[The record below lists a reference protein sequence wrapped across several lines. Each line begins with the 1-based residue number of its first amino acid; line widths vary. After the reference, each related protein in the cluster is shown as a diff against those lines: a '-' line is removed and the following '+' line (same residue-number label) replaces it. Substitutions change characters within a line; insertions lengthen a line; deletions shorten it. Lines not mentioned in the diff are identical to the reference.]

1 MVRKTIKRGLR
12 KYTAMVPKTMRATK
26 HLGKVIVRGAT
37 SVLNGAV
44 GAVRQG
50 AKAVDR
56 TTAKAIQSLTQRK
69 HRKHR
74 KHRKQARTR
83 KHHKRH

>member
-1 MVRKTIKRGLR
+1 MARKTMKRGLR

-26 HLGKVIVRGAT
+26 HLGKVIIRGAT

-56 TTAKAIQSLTQRK
+56 TTAKAIQSLTHRKQRK
-69 HRKHR
+69 Q
-74 KHRKQARTR
+74 RKQARTR